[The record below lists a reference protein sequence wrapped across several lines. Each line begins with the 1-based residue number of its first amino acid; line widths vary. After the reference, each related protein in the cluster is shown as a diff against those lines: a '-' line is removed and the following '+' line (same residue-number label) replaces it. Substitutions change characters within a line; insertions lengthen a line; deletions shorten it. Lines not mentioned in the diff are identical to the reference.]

1 MLILNSTLD
10 ITSNGV
16 QFAEIREGLL
26 VPSEICL
33 RWCCRVNLPLTTVEL
48 EPVSNKARTYLFPI
62 FTTMKLL
69 FTID

>member
-1 MLILNSTLD
+1 MFILNSTLD

-16 QFAEIREGLL
+16 QFAEIREGLF

-33 RWCCRVNLPLTTVEL
+33 KWCCLVNLSLTTVEL
-48 EPVSNKARTYLFPI
+48 EPVSYKARTCLFPI
-62 FTTMKLL
+62 FTAMKLL